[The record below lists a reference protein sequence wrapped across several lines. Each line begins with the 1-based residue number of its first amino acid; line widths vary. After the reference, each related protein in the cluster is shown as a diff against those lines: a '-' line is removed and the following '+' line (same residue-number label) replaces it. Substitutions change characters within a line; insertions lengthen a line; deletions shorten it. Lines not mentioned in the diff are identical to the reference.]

1 MTAAVLDRPCAPT
14 ARSAHPIEDGRVTLR
29 ELLDLT
35 LHAARANGSAECPVC
50 HACMKYTRAGAECR
64 ACGCRLS

>member
-14 ARSAHPIEDGRVTLR
+14 AGSDMDTEHGPVTLR
-29 ELLDLT
+29 ELLDMT

-50 HACMKYTRAGAECR
+50 HSCMTYTHARAECG
-64 ACGCRLS
+64 ACGCRLT